1 MKCLDSTFLI
11 DLLRKDK
18 SATELAR
25 EMDEEGQM
33 ATTEINVFEI
43 AAGIHQSKVTKK
55 TKRLVQAESLFNRLE
70 IFPLD
75 HESALKA
82 AKIMG
87 ELKTKGSFIDTLDAL
102 VAGIA
107 LSHGCEIVVTRNIR
121 HFDRIRGLKVQG
133 Y

>member
-18 SATELAR
+18 SAVNASL
-25 EMDEEGQM
+25 EMDKKGQM
-33 ATTEINVFEI
+33 ATTEVNVFEI
-43 AAGIHQSKVTKK
+43 CAGIHQSKIAKK
-55 TKRLVQAESLFNRLE
+55 ATRLAQAESLFNRLE
-70 IFPLD
+70 IFSLD

-87 ELKTKGSFIDTLDAL
+87 ELKHRGSPIDTLDAL
-102 VAGIA
+102 VAGITLA
-107 LSHGCEIVVTRNIR
+107 HGCDILVTRNIR
-121 HFDRIRGLKVQG
+121 HFDKVKGLKAER